1 MPDLPAQLYFA
12 YGSNL
17 WLQQM
22 ASRCPESYYV
32 GRAILMDHRWQINS
46 RGFANV
52 IPCSGYNVHG
62 LVYQVS
68 VDDEARLD
76 RNEGVHSGAYT
87 KSYHSVVL
95 HEAVEDLQLPTR
107 YLVQD
112 GGLDKAVNA
121 VRSGSRSHEP
131 EQQRRITS
139 NVLVYLSS
147 RYCQWGT
154 ARDEYVDRMNCGIR
168 DAVTLGIPSDFFE
181 NTVRPSIP
189 LSSDLSSEAPPA
201 SKLNGAR
208 APGNDVVEIPQNVP
222 IVLHDVLQGR
232 GALCTLDELRY
243 GVVYLQPRIMYAFNQ
258 SGPTYEQSA
267 TVDAPG
273 SRMIRAASTLYF
285 AYGSNLHL
293 AQMAHRCPGSVF
305 KGKATLESYRWQINE
320 RGVANVVESGSN
332 HSVEGLLYMIGPK
345 DERTLDRSEGVSKGF
360 YQKYLMRVSF
370 EPHQQY
376 ANFKTGRLSHLL
388 EQRRDSMSGD
398 GTRFPTNANRKVRF
412 TQPQFHPVTYMD
424 GEEGSGR
431 HARNELVKALV
442 YVSEDYITDGSI
454 REEYIARMQNA
465 VNDAVSLG
473 VSKSFVNKYIVPFLD
488 PEQIWHLCAR
498 KPTETHDGQP
508 SKLLELESE
517 PEAQA
522 IVNGEPNKEQLG
534 NIPSAEN
541 NVADISEPAGDEKST
556 DVDMNEESNQE
567 ALSMEPTV
575 KEDNLSRHIDLSKLG
590 AENHDEDGGSSG
602 MFPNNLYEAVDKVN
616 HSAIDGSGK
625 NIYVVIVKHK
635 GREANSGF
643 SVAAASKGIQVA
655 NKLAMKEFKALCA
668 LNSKPVVEEEEPDVV
683 VVKEVSPGD
692 LTWKLEEDVYLHLSS
707 TRPGEEPWLMVWVE
721 SKQLIGC
728 Q

>member
-1 MPDLPAQLYFA
+1 
-12 YGSNL
+12 
-17 WLQQM
+17 
-22 ASRCPESYYV
+22 
-32 GRAILMDHRWQINS
+32 
-46 RGFANV
+46 
-52 IPCSGYNVHG
+52 
-62 LVYQVS
+62 
-68 VDDEARLD
+68 
-76 RNEGVHSGAYT
+76 
-87 KSYHSVVL
+87 
-95 HEAVEDLQLPTR
+95 
-107 YLVQD
+107 
-112 GGLDKAVNA
+112 
-121 VRSGSRSHEP
+121 
-131 EQQRRITS
+131 
-139 NVLVYLSS
+139 
-147 RYCQWGT
+147 
-154 ARDEYVDRMNCGIR
+154 
-168 DAVTLGIPSDFFE
+168 
-181 NTVRPSIP
+181 
-189 LSSDLSSEAPPA
+189 
-201 SKLNGAR
+201 
-208 APGNDVVEIPQNVP
+208 
-222 IVLHDVLQGR
+222 
-232 GALCTLDELRY
+232 
-243 GVVYLQPRIMYAFNQ
+243 MYAFNP

-320 RGVANVVESGSN
+320 RGVANVVESGSD

-398 GTRFPTNANRKVRF
+398 GTHFPTNANRKVRF
-412 TQPQFHPVTYMD
+412 TPPQIDPVSDMD

-431 HARNELVKALV
+431 LARTELVKALV

-488 PEQIWHLCAR
+488 SEQIWHLSAR
-498 KPTETHDGQP
+498 KPTETHDEQP
-508 SKLLELESE
+508 SKLLELECE

-534 NIPSAEN
+534 DMPPAEN
-541 NVADISEPAGDEKST
+541 NVADNSEPAGDEKST
-556 DVDMNEESNQE
+556 DVDMNEETNQE

-575 KEDNLSRHIDLSKLG
+575 KEDDLSGHIDLSKLR
-590 AENHDEDGGSSG
+590 AENRDEDGGSSG
-602 MFPNNLYEAVDKVN
+602 MFPNNLFETVDKVN
-616 HSAIDGSGK
+616 HSVIDGSGK
-625 NIYVVIVKHK
+625 NIYVVIVKQK
-635 GREANSGF
+635 GTEANSGF
-643 SVAAASKGIQVA
+643 SVSTASKGVQVA
-655 NKLAMKEFKALCA
+655 NELAMKEFKELCT

-692 LTWKLEEDVYLHLSS
+692 LTWKLEEDAYLHLSS
-707 TRPGEEPWLMVWVE
+707 ARPGEEPWLMVWVE
-721 SKQLIGC
+721 SKQLMEC

>member
-1 MPDLPAQLYFA
+1 
-12 YGSNL
+12 
-17 WLQQM
+17 
-22 ASRCPESYYV
+22 
-32 GRAILMDHRWQINS
+32 
-46 RGFANV
+46 
-52 IPCSGYNVHG
+52 
-62 LVYQVS
+62 
-68 VDDEARLD
+68 
-76 RNEGVHSGAYT
+76 
-87 KSYHSVVL
+87 
-95 HEAVEDLQLPTR
+95 
-107 YLVQD
+107 
-112 GGLDKAVNA
+112 
-121 VRSGSRSHEP
+121 
-131 EQQRRITS
+131 
-139 NVLVYLSS
+139 
-147 RYCQWGT
+147 
-154 ARDEYVDRMNCGIR
+154 
-168 DAVTLGIPSDFFE
+168 
-181 NTVRPSIP
+181 
-189 LSSDLSSEAPPA
+189 
-201 SKLNGAR
+201 
-208 APGNDVVEIPQNVP
+208 
-222 IVLHDVLQGR
+222 
-232 GALCTLDELRY
+232 
-243 GVVYLQPRIMYAFNQ
+243 MYAFNQ

-305 KGKATLESYRWQINE
+305 RGKATLESYRWQINE